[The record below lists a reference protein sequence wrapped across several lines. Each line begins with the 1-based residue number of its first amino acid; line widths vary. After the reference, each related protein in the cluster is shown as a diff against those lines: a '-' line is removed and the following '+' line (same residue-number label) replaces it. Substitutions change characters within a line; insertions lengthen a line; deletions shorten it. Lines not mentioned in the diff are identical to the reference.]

1 MKKKLLSLCLALLML
16 LTMLPVTALAA
27 GPGSH
32 GEAYDLSLIH
42 IFVAVAEEASGR
54 NEELEAVP
62 TAHGLRH

>member
-32 GEAYDLSLIH
+32 GEAYDHVDVKI
-42 IFVAVAEEASGR
+42 ASR
-54 NEELEAVP
+54 Y
-62 TAHGLRH
+62 TIT